1 MPAETE
7 FYTPLGLVPQTTTA
21 DCMICQDPAVDPVTT
36 TGCECRVTYCRD
48 CFMTW
53 LETGANKCPTCP
65 AHWNNLELFLDA
77 VDRDDIYDSDSSDD
91 DLPIVHLRNN
101 NAGLPY
107 DDDSDFSDD
116 TFLLASP
123 LNDNFGN
130 AGIDHEFGSLN
141 RNRGNLGFIRDDSDN
156 QSVDS
161 AWSVDDDEN
170 VPTQPPFFGVNVT
183 IEDHREGH
191 EPIYLLRHRSA
202 DLVKVSPRS
211 TAFFKLGH
219 LDVEDEIGRFRRTSL
234 DRDMP
239 IETDA
244 PRRAYVK
251 AWLLID
257 HLLVSANKFYRER
270 LPAALQNSQATEKDF
285 IAMVCMLGI
294 TITKELDRTTAT
306 YERLR
311 DNLLKGCFERMAE
324 VSDAFL
330 DIQAAHQENR
340 EMVFDPIQRYLQ
352 DLAEDLAH
360 QGERVYERVF
370 HGDINW

>member
-1 MPAETE
+1 
-7 FYTPLGLVPQTTTA
+7 
-21 DCMICQDPAVDPVTT
+21 
-36 TGCECRVTYCRD
+36 
-48 CFMTW
+48 MTW

-65 AHWNNLELFLDA
+65 AHWDNLELFLDV

-101 NAGLPY
+101 NAGVPY

-130 AGIDHEFGSLN
+130 AGTDHEFASFN
-141 RNRGNLGFIRDDSDN
+141 RNRGNLGFVRDDSDN

-170 VPTQPPFFGVNVT
+170 VPTEPPFFGVNVT
-183 IEDHREGH
+183 IEDYREGN

-211 TAFFKLGH
+211 TAFFKLGP
-219 LDVEDEIGRFRRTSL
+219 LDVVDEIGRFRRTSL

-257 HLLVSANKFYRER
+257 HLLVSANKFYRE
-270 LPAALQNSQATEKDF
+270 
-285 IAMVCMLGI
+285 
-294 TITKELDRTTAT
+294 
-306 YERLR
+306 
-311 DNLLKGCFERMAE
+311 
-324 VSDAFL
+324 
-330 DIQAAHQENR
+330 
-340 EMVFDPIQRYLQ
+340 
-352 DLAEDLAH
+352 
-360 QGERVYERVF
+360 
-370 HGDINW
+370 